1 MAQMLRSR
9 ACLTAAATSA
19 LCVIVCAISLNSA
32 QALSCLTGTQRFE
45 LTSEPAYWS
54 IVLPSGVQCTQ
65 ELRYPPLFIEDV
77 TIITPPRNGSLV
89 VEGPSFRY
97 LPNPEFNGLD
107 SFVLSVSGSNG
118 RVNGSTFIYVDVTV
132 R

>member
-1 MAQMLRSR
+1 MAQMLRLQ
-9 ACLTAAATSA
+9 AGLTAAATST
-19 LCVIVCAISLNSA
+19 LCAIVCAISLNSA

-45 LTSEPAYWS
+45 LTSDPAYWS
-54 IVLPSGVQCTQ
+54 IALPSGVQCTQ
-65 ELRYPPLFIEDV
+65 ELRYPPLFIDDV

-89 VEGPSFRY
+89 VDGASFRY

-107 SFVLSVSGSNG
+107 TFVLSVSGSNG